1 MGVWLRSPCATWPVA
16 FSSPQARTSRY
27 VCRVPG
33 IPGLIDQ
40 DLQAVQLGN
49 DTLTFSVRVIR
60 ACIAAQ
66 VPCFLENPQSTLSAP
81 PSCDFASGCC
91 LEFVSDVCQY
101 GAAWRK
107 SRKDCG
113 WWSLSE
119 APYPHCAGKKLR
131 SRFGRPGRSP
141 QGLCWTEIAEAYP
154 VIIMGPSVG
163 TSYDRLR
170 PQRPSSSACH
180 SVWFHLGVL
189 FVGLVG
195 LPFQYVIPTDIGIS
209 FETTVSRKS

>member
-1 MGVWLRSPCATWPVA
+1 MVLSCGFFKNNSFVAVTLDIREGPLEDVNSLAVLSTLKGSFAGGPVLGVWLRSPCAAWPVA

-33 IPGLIDQ
+33 IPGLIGQ

-81 PSCDFASGCC
+81 PSCDFAS

-101 GAAWRK
+101 GAAWRQT
-107 SRKDCG
+107 RKDCG
-113 WWSLSE
+113 WWSPSE
-119 APYPHCAGKKLR
+119 APCQHKAGKKLR
-131 SRFGRPGRSP
+131 SRCGRPGRSP

-154 VIIMGPSVG
+154 VKNYGP
-163 TSYDRLR
+163 
-170 PQRPSSSACH
+170 
-180 SVWFHLGVL
+180 
-189 FVGLVG
+189 
-195 LPFQYVIPTDIGIS
+195 
-209 FETTVSRKS
+209 VSGHKL